1 MGAASPQVA
10 DFQGEA
16 TAGRQTGQ
24 RIQGGIM
31 VKWREARRS
40 KNVEDRRGAG
50 AIAGGAGLIILLVR
64 FVFSRFGIGGLAV
77 LVAGYFAL
85 QAFGINPLAL
95 LQGGPAVQST
105 QRPAADDAASQFV
118 SGILGET
125 EDVWARKFSERN
137 LRYEPPVLVL
147 FTGQVNSA
155 CGLASAASGPF
166 YCPGDRKVYL
176 DTSFFD
182 ELKNRFGAPGDFAA
196 AYVIAHEVGH
206 HVQTLLGISDQV
218 RQAQSAAGQTEANG
232 LQVRMELQADCLAGV
247 WANSARRLL
256 EEGDIEEGL
265 RAASAIGDDTL
276 QRQAGRSV
284 RPESFTHGS
293 SEQRV
298 EWFTRGFRSGDMEEC
313 DTFGNTRR

>member
-1 MGAASPQVA
+1 
-10 DFQGEA
+10 
-16 TAGRQTGQ
+16 
-24 RIQGGIM
+24 M